1 MPRAE
6 LEFANFY
13 RREFDHLV
21 RTLRP
26 VSGDA
31 AEDVAHD
38 AFLIALRDW
47 ERVAALDVPFAWLL
61 KVARRIAWRRSNR
74 DARRSDLET
83 AAATA
88 RPVPAEQSIDVDV
101 TQSLAT
107 LSERESRI
115 ITMHHLRDEPIE
127 RIAERLGCTPSAAKV
142 ALHRARARLAASAVG
157 FSGRWVSERTWTV
170 NDIARYV
177 ATLGEPGHVAAV
189 IEEDLQSRGG
199 RWELSI
205 HGGKY
210 ALHRDDGFEL
220 DRGRFDLGRHWF
232 ALRPTRGVGVAT
244 FTYGISCERLQIGV
258 VDSTEPPHL
267 GVPDEVWAS
276 LFYASGGLVYAG
288 PAEHPLVV

>member
-1 MPRAE
+1 MARAE
-6 LEFANFY
+6 SEFADFY
-13 RREFDHLV
+13 RREFGHLV
-21 RTLRP
+21 RSLRP
-26 VSGDA
+26 VSGEA

-47 ERVAALDVPFAWLL
+47 ERVAALELPFAWLL

-74 DARRSDLET
+74 EARRSNLET
-83 AAATA
+83 AAVAA
-88 RPVPAEQSIDVDV
+88 RPMHAEPNVDVDL

-107 LSERESRI
+107 LSERESMV
-115 ITMHHLRDEPIE
+115 ITLHHLHDEPVE
-127 RIAERLGCTPSAAKV
+127 LIAERLGCTPSAAKV
-142 ALHRARARLAASAVG
+142 ALHRARTRIAASAVG

-170 NDIARYV
+170 TDIARYV
-177 ATLGEPGHVAAV
+177 ATIGEPEYIPTVV
-189 IEEDLQSRGG
+189 EEDLHGRGG
-199 RWELSI
+199 RWELSV

-210 ALHRDDGFEL
+210 ALHRDDGLEL
-220 DRGRFDLGRHWF
+220 DRGRFDLGRHRF

-258 VDSTEPPHL
+258 VASTEPPHL

-276 LFYASGGLVYAG
+276 LFYASGRLMYAG